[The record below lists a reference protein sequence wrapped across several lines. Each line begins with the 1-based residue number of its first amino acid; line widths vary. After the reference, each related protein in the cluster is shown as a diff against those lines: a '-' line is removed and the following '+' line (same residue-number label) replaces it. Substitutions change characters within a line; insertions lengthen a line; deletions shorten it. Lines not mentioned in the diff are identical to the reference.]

1 MVQHRRVLRTQ
12 SHLCEPRRLGLRRRG
27 AEHHSRAGASHSRHG
42 HQQNHYDQG
51 IPRLRPASFRQQRFQ
66 QRPFYLDQYRGEL
79 AQLWRSHGNRQ
90 HAARNHDRALPLLR
104 GDDVQRIKKNLAAFL
119 MAGLLFETAPPSTAQ
134 QAPQMPAA
142 PSRISVTTEL
152 VLVNV
157 LARDKKGNLIRDL
170 KKEDFTLLEDGKK
183 QEISTFDFENVD
195 APLTAGPAEATVS
208 GSAPEGNLLRA
219 PQKGPVS
226 LNARDRRL
234 MLFFFDFSAMDP
246 EQIDRAVDAA
256 KSFVST
262 KMQPADLV
270 ALVSLATNLHV
281 DLDFTDNKEKLLS
294 VLTSYTSGEGQGFD
308 NGSTGSAEGA
318 AETGGSFAADDTDY
332 NTFSADRKLLALESI
347 MQTLGKL
354 SQKKSLIY
362 FSNGI
367 SQSGMDNQ
375 TALRAATAA
384 AVKANVSIYSID
396 IRGLQAFPPGG
407 EAQSASLHGQS
418 AYSGQ
423 SVLND
428 LNNNAASQETLATLS
443 SDTGGKSFFDSNDFS
458 GVFSQVQKDT
468 SAYYVLGFLSN
479 NPAKDGRYRHLKV
492 QVNRPD
498 LKLDYRSGYYADRDF
513 EHLNKADREQQLD
526 DELAAQLS
534 QVDVPLY
541 AGAAYFRQD
550 DAHYYL
556 AVSLVIP
563 GSQIPFVTEKDKDN
577 ATIDI
582 IGQVLESNK
591 FPVGHLRDTVKL
603 AVDSTQQVRRKNV
616 QYNTGFVLAPGSYH
630 LKFVVRENQTGKMG
644 AFEMDVQVPDLRKA
658 PLKMSSVVLS
668 SLRTPA
674 INKKGAPNPLVRDQ
688 METVPNITHVFTAD
702 QHLYLQY
709 EVYDAAK
716 GKNPTPVAS
725 VPAAPATT
733 SGQSLP
739 NAVSG
744 QPAAAAKPE
753 APRPAP
759 AKPTKD
765 SVRVLTSIEFLQG
778 GRKVYESKP
787 VVANA
792 VAAPE
797 RKAVVLQM
805 DVPLQALKPGLYL
818 CQVNIID
825 DVSGTFAFP
834 RFPLLIREPQPPAPL
849 KTGK

>member
-1 MVQHRRVLRTQ
+1 MATLLLQ
-12 SHLCEPRRLGLRRRG
+12 G
-27 AEHHSRAGASHSRHG
+27 AT
-42 HQQNHYDQG
+42 
-51 IPRLRPASFRQQRFQ
+51 P
-66 QRPFYLDQYRGEL
+66 
-79 AQLWRSHGNRQ
+79 
-90 HAARNHDRALPLLR
+90 LP
-104 GDDVQRIKKNLAAFL
+104 
-119 MAGLLFETAPPSTAQ
+119 AQ
-134 QAPQMPAA
+134 QAPQPPPPPA
-142 PSRISVTTEL
+142 PENQGRIRVTTEL

-157 LARDKKGNLIRDL
+157 VAHDKKGNLVRDL
-170 KKEDFTLLEDGKK
+170 KKEDFTLFEDGKK
-183 QEISTFDFENVD
+183 QDISTFDFQNVD
-195 APLTAGPAEATVS
+195 QPLTAGAAEATVS
-208 GSAPEGNLLRA
+208 GAAGEGTLLRA
-219 PQKGPVS
+219 GKKAAPS
-226 LNARDRRL
+226 LDARDRRL

-256 KSFVST
+256 KTFVST

-270 ALVSLATNLHV
+270 ALVSLATNMHV
-281 DLDFTDNKEKLLS
+281 DLDFTDDKAKITAALS
-294 VLTSYTSGEGQGFD
+294 AYTSGEGQGFD
-308 NGSTGSAEGA
+308 NGTTGSAEGA
-318 AETGGSFAADDTDY
+318 AETSGSFTEDDTDY
-332 NTFSADRKLLALESI
+332 NTFSADRKLLALQSL
-347 MQTLGKL
+347 MQSLGKL
-354 SQKKSLIY
+354 SEKKSLIY

-367 SQSGMDNQ
+367 SQSGLDNQ
-375 TALRAATAA
+375 SALRAATAA
-384 AVKANVSIYSID
+384 AVKANVAIYSMD
-396 IRGLQAFPPGG
+396 VRGLQAFPPGG

-418 AYSGQ
+418 AYSGA

-443 SDTGGKSFFDSNDFS
+443 SDTGGKAFFDSNDFS
-458 GVFSQVQKDT
+458 GIFSQVQKDT
-468 SAYYVLGFLSN
+468 SAYYLLGFVSSN
-479 NPAKDGRYRHLKV
+479 HLKDGRYRHLKV
-492 QVNRPD
+492 AVNRAD
-498 LKLDYRSGYYADRDF
+498 LKLEYRAGYYTDRDF
-513 EHLNKADREQQLD
+513 EHLNKVDREQQLE

-550 DAHYYL
+550 DSHYYL

-582 IGQVLESNK
+582 IGQVLEGGK
-591 FPVGHLRDTVKL
+591 LPVGRLRDTVKL
-603 AVDSTQQVRRKNV
+603 AVDTTREVRRKNV

-644 AFEMDVQVPDLRKA
+644 AFEMDVQVPDLRKQ

-674 INKKGAPNPLVRDQ
+674 TSKKGAPNPLVRDQ

-716 GKNPTPVAS
+716 GKNLAPPA
-725 VPAAPATT
+725 PAATT
-733 SGQSLP
+733 ANGQAN
-739 NAVSG
+739 NAN
-744 QPAAAAKPE
+744 AKPE
-753 APRPAP
+753 SPKPAP
-759 AKPTKD
+759 LPVPKSKD

-778 GRKVYESKP
+778 GVKVYESKP
-787 VVANA
+787 VVTNE

-805 DVPLQALKPGLYL
+805 DVPLQPLKPGLYL

-834 RFPLLIREPQPPAPL
+834 RFPVLIRETQPPPPTKA
-849 KTGK
+849 GK